1 MTMQNLIMFVELTLA
16 MIILFGVIVSLVE
29 VTEYIF
35 YTKK

>member
-16 MIILFGVIVSLVE
+16 MIVVFGVIVSLVE

>member
-1 MTMQNLIMFVELTLA
+1 MFVELTLA
-16 MIILFGVIVSLVE
+16 MIVVFGVIVSLVE

>member
-1 MTMQNLIMFVELTLA
+1 MKDLIMFVELTLA
-16 MIILFGVIVSLVE
+16 MIVVFGVIVSLVE